1 MRGTT
6 RTVAV
11 AGVSALALLTA
22 ACSSS
27 DNNSS
32 STTSGGSTSSGSSS
46 GNPSAAAGGEISIAG
61 CTPQNPFI
69 PAMTN
74 ETCGGDML
82 EPVLAR
88 LVHYNSETAAPEL
101 DLAQSIE
108 TKDNQTFT
116 VTLKKGQKFSDGTEV
131 KAANFVKAWNWNR
144 AGKNGT
150 LNSYFF
156 DVIDGAADMDC
167 GLVKDKDGNEAPD
180 CEKKPAKTEELS
192 GLKVVDDYTFT
203 IKTTEKVSNLLVRL
217 GYSAFAPLPDSFFA
231 DNGKAYG
238 KAPIGAGPYVMQSYD
253 PATGAVL
260 AKNPSY
266 TGAFAG
272 KVDKITFKIYQDT
285 EAAYKDVLANATD
298 MLAGLPDSALQGE
311 KYKTDLPDRNA
322 EKPTGVIQTIT
333 FAPEK
338 VDPSLKNPDLRKAI
352 SMSIDRD
359 TIIKTILANTRTAAT
374 GWVSPIVDG
383 YKADQCGEYC
393 KFDPAKAKEM
403 FTKAGGYS
411 GTLTLAYNADAPHKA
426 WTEAVCNSVKD
437 SLGVE
442 CKATPY
448 ADFATFRTLIT
459 DRKMKGMFR
468 TGWQMDYPSIENF
481 LAPIYGT
488 GAGSNDGDY
497 SSAKFDGLLKEA
509 AAAADPAAANAK
521 YQEAE
526 AQLAVDFPSIPMWY
540 GKTIAGWS
548 ENVENVKITPFG
560 TIDLL
565 SVTKKA

>member
-11 AGVSALALLTA
+11 AGMSALALLTA
-22 ACSSS
+22 ACSGSS
-27 DNNSS
+27 GNSS
-32 STTSGGSTSSGSSS
+32 STTSGGTSGTA
-46 GNPSAAAGGEISIAG
+46 AAAGGEISIAG

-88 LVHYNSETAAPEL
+88 LVHYNPETAAPEL

-108 TKDNQTFT
+108 TKDNQNFT

-156 DVIDGAADMDC
+156 DMIDGSAAMDC

-180 CEKKPAKTEELS
+180 CAKKPAKTEELS
-192 GLKVVDDYTFT
+192 GLKIVDDYTFT

-217 GYSAFAPLPDSFFA
+217 GYSAYAPLPDSFFA
-231 DNGKAYG
+231 DNGASYG
-238 KAPIGAGPYVMQSYD
+238 KKPIGAGPYVMDSYD

-260 AKNPSY
+260 SKNPSY
-266 TGAFAG
+266 TGSFPG

-285 EAAYKDVLANATD
+285 EAAYKDVMSNATD
-298 MLAGLPDSALQGE
+298 LIAGLPDSALQGE
-311 KYKTDLPDRNA
+311 KYKTDLPDRTA

-333 FAPEK
+333 FAPVK

-352 SMSIDRD
+352 SMAIDRD

-383 YKADQCGEYC
+383 YKADACGVYC
-393 KFDPAKAKEM
+393 KYDPTAAKAELQ
-403 FTKAGGYS
+403 KAGGYT
-411 GTLTLAYNADAPHKA
+411 GTLTLGYNADAPHKA
-426 WTEAVCNSVKD
+426 WTEATCNSIKD
-437 SLGVE
+437 ALGID

-448 ADFATFRTLIT
+448 TDFATFRTLIT

-481 LAPIYGT
+481 LSPIYGT

-509 AAAADPAAANAK
+509 AAAPDPAAANEK

-526 AQLAVDFPSIPMWY
+526 AQLAIDFPSIPMWY

-548 ENVENVKITPFG
+548 ENVDNVKITPFG
-560 TIDLL
+560 TIDL
-565 SVTKKA
+565 SAVTKKA